1 MPLVAAYN
9 LFNAIPAV
17 IPQPGAARTAP
28 ALRAYDFYCPLPDC
42 HCRNVLLVVR
52 RDRAPDV
59 QIAAIFHAFERAAY
73 DPQLGATWPS
83 DEHTQGP
90 DAESFVPLLRAT
102 VLADRAQVCVY
113 ESRYLEVKSA
123 AIDPEHRFHV
133 FVRNAAGLPPLP
145 PPTGVAVKTV
155 RGRSVLK
162 PLAEVLAD
170 LAAPLLRVRNIH
182 DRLSGAE
189 LLVIALALTDAPQ
202 LTIPAAIELLR
213 AHGLA
218 ERNDRKL
225 TQRIAQ
231 SARDVGWFARP
242 DDDTVLQLPTALH
255 RKHLRDIRQK
265 PDVAPAL
272 LAVRVPPPPPP
283 RPAPAPAPAPAAR
296 AAPPPPPPPTAAPP
310 AAPPAGFD
318 PAPRALP
325 PLDPAVF
332 AHVLD
337 AAPSTV
343 GDVRLC
349 LDAWRLSSAAQF
361 DELLALASMRD
372 VTPHRYQT
380 ETVRRVLRVLRGRGI
395 LADEVGLGKTVEAMM
410 VLREYQVRGMAR
422 RTLIL
427 VPAPLVAQWEGE
439 LAQKAGVIARTTDDP
454 AMREDPDRFWSG
466 DGVVVASL
474 ALARGARHAELVGA
488 HPWDLVIVDEA
499 HHIKNRATLGWKL
512 VNALKRRFL
521 LLVTA
526 TPVENDL
533 EEIYNL
539 VTLLRPGQFDTP
551 SAFRKRFIDP
561 KDPTRPRDR
570 EALRALLAE
579 VMVRNTRAQSGLALP
594 PRFVST
600 VTVDPSPGERELYA
614 AVLAFVRAHHDE
626 PSLRLAA
633 SSLLLEAGSSPRAV
647 RATIDHMLARR
658 PGKDHAKARADLDAL
673 SVVARKV
680 EGTRKVAALLE
691 VVATQRDPVLVFTR
705 FRETLD
711 EVVAQ
716 VAGAGVEA
724 VAFHG
729 GLDERARRRALE
741 RFREGGAVVMVATAA
756 GSEGHNLQ
764 HCNVLVNFDLPWNPM
779 AIEQRIGRLHRMG
792 QTREVH
798 VYNLCARGT
807 IEERVLDV
815 LDRRV
820 QLFQLVVGEMDM
832 VLGNMADDRDLED
845 WLVASVAK
853 AKSDDEVDATFDRL
867 AEDLLAARGRYEKTR
882 ALDEALFGKDF
893 EA

>member
-1 MPLVAAYN
+1 VKLVAAYN
-9 LFNAIPAV
+9 LFHS
-17 IPQPGAARTAP
+17 P
-28 ALRAYDFYCPLPDC
+28 ALVVVPKSARHPLGVVQATDFYCPLPTC
-42 HCRNVLLVVR
+42 HCRNVLFVVR
-52 RDRAPDV
+52 
-59 QIAAIFHAFERAAY
+59 AAADPTRQLAAVFHAFDVASRH
-73 DPQLGATWPS
+73 PRLGATWLSEDHVQSPNAAQWV
-83 DEHTQGP
+83 EPVRALVAQR
-90 DAESFVPLLRAT
+90 AEVAT
-102 VLADRAQVCVY
+102 F
-113 ESRYLEVKSA
+113 EERYLAVKA
-123 AIDPEHRFHV
+123 AALDPAHYAHV
-133 FVRNAAGLPPLP
+133 FVREAADLSPLP
-145 PPTGVAVKTV
+145 PAALLPTKVV
-155 RGRSVLK
+155 RGRAV
-162 PLAEVLAD
+162 PLTRTEFIAR
-170 LAAPLLRVRNIH
+170 LAAPLPGLRNAH
-182 DRLSGAE
+182 ERLTGAE
-189 LLVIALALTDAPQ
+189 LAVVAMALGDTHSITVAEVVS
-202 LTIPAAIELLR
+202 ILL

-218 ERNDRKL
+218 ERNVRKL

-242 DDDTVLQLPTALH
+242 DDETLRRLPDALLEG
-255 RKHLRDIRQK
+255 HLRDIRQR
-265 PDVAPAL
+265 PDIAAAL
-272 LAVRVPPPPPP
+272 
-283 RPAPAPAPAPAAR
+283 AAQ
-296 AAPPPPPPPTAAPP
+296 APPPPPPTPAKPAPAKPAKPTRAVDAPAAPAPP
-310 AAPPAGFD
+310 AAPPPSAFE
-318 PAPRALP
+318 PAPRAMP
-325 PLDPAVF
+325 S
-332 AHVLD
+332 LD
-337 AAPSTV
+337 AAALAALVDSPAVTAA
-343 GDVRLC
+343 DVRLS

-372 VTPHRYQT
+372 ITPHRYQT

-427 VPAPLVAQWEGE
+427 VPPSLVAQWEGE
-439 LAQKAGVIARTTDDP
+439 LAQKAGVFARTTDDP
-454 AMREDPDRFWSG
+454 ALRESPETFWGDP
-466 DGVVVASL
+466 GVVVASL
-474 ALARGARHAELVGA
+474 ALARGARHAELVQA
-488 HPWDLVIVDEA
+488 RPWDMVIVDEA

-512 VNALKRRFL
+512 INALQRRFL

-551 SAFRKRFIDP
+551 AAFRRRFVDP

-600 VTVDPSPGERELYA
+600 VTVDPSPAERELYA
-614 AVLAFVRAHHDE
+614 AVLAFVRAHHDD

-633 SSLLLEAGSSPRAV
+633 TSLLLEAGSSPRAV
-647 RATIDHMLARR
+647 YATLQKMQGRR
-658 PGKDHAKARADLDAL
+658 PGKAEAGTRRELDAL
-673 SVVARKV
+673 AEQAAKV
-680 EGTRKVAALLE
+680 EGTRKTEALLE
-691 VVATQRDPVLVFTR
+691 VLATQRDPVLVFTR

-711 EVVAQ
+711 EVVAR
-716 VAGAGVEA
+716 VTKAGVAA

-729 GLDERARRRALE
+729 GLDERARRQALE
-741 RFREGGAVVMVATAA
+741 RFREGGAVVMVATAT

-798 VYNLCARGT
+798 VYNLCAKGT

-845 WLVASVAK
+845 GLVAAVAK
-853 AKSDDEVDATFDRL
+853 ARSDDEVDEVFDQL
-867 AEDLLAARGRYEKTR
+867 ARDLLAARGRYEKTR